1 MSKTGALSPQV
12 QAIVAADMGLGP
24 VNRDTKVDA
33 KVADHGAPA

>member
-24 VNRDTKVDA
+24 VNRNTKVDA